1 MGSYVQGTLGKD
13 EGVEYEAQVTK
24 WVLLFPAILAF
35 FAFLLM
41 VGLGFP
47 GFGIVAALLVILPS
61 LLYYLTSELAVT
73 NKRVAA
79 KYGFI
84 SRQTVELSLS
94 KMESVQVHQSILG
107 RIFNFGTIIVSGAG
121 NPQAPIRGIS
131 EPLLFRKAVYE
142 VQEDVLG
149 SNAAG

>member
-1 MGSYVQGTLGKD
+1 MGSYVQSTLGK
-13 EGVEYEAQVTK
+13 EEEVKYEAQVTK
-24 WVLLFPAILAF
+24 WVLLFPSILAF
-35 FAFLLM
+35 FAFLL
-41 VGLGFP
+41 VLGFGYP
-47 GFGIVAALLVILPS
+47 GFGLLAAVLIVLPN

-84 SRQTVELSLS
+84 SRQTVELSLA
-94 KMESVQVHQSILG
+94 KVESVQVHQSIFG

-131 EPLLFRKAVYE
+131 QPLLFRKAVYE
-142 VQEDVLG
+142 VQEEVLG
-149 SNAAG
+149 KHS